1 MRRVFYI
8 LIVITT
14 IIIMFDPIN
23 LFHLHILATINF
35 IRLDNF
41 NKKMQLCKTRTQR
54 YASFIFICFI
64 SSRDFR
70 LLVNVRAS
78 ACVRERERKNKTL
91 ERFLLMSVFLVLCI
105 EQERLYRKVLER
117 NLSREGVFR
126 FVRRALVA
134 NKQCNAQVKLGVKHS
149 KFLNWT
155 YFKFK

>member
-1 MRRVFYI
+1 MRSDFYI

-23 LFHLHILATINF
+23 LFHLHIFAIINF
-35 IRLDNF
+35 VRLDNF

-54 YASFIFICFI
+54 YASLIFICFL
-64 SSRDFR
+64 SFRDFR
-70 LLVNVRAS
+70 LHVNVRALVRALVFAS
-78 ACVRERERKNKTL
+78 AREKIKTL
-91 ERFLLMSVFLVLCI
+91 ERFLLMSVFHVLCI

-134 NKQCNAQVKLGVKHS
+134 NKQSNAQVNS
-149 KFLNWT
+149 
-155 YFKFK
+155 